1 MLAKYSC
8 LGEVKFMAME
18 FMASSPQ
25 FVPGECLLKKVHN
38 FSKIGV
44 IIQSLIRLE
53 RQKYKSFG
61 IRDNTM
67 QYII

>member
-18 FMASSPQ
+18 FMACSQQ
-25 FVPGECLLKKVHN
+25 FVPGEICLLKKVHN

-53 RQKYKSFG
+53 IQKYKSFR
-61 IRDNTM
+61 I
-67 QYII
+67 